1 MFTSIAQPAITVRT
15 AMDYIKSKTRKKVRK
30 SKSAYKCERKGR
42 TQVAACKSF
51 ASLLLSER
59 CSPPPVAFNPQRLSV
74 KTDSEHGLDLGR
86 AGMLSSECT
95 SCSSPSSGGTD
106 PADLLWVKVAL
117 GKSIRDLAEANYQ
130 LSSALTGEEQS
141 QESNISELFVKVE
154 QLLASQNDYLHE
166 ISKL

>member
-1 MFTSIAQPAITVRT
+1 
-15 AMDYIKSKTRKKVRK
+15 MDYIKSKTRKKAKK
-30 SKSAYKCERKGR
+30 SKSTYKCEHKGR
-42 TQVAACKSF
+42 TQLAACESF
-51 ASLLLSER
+51 ASLILGDRS
-59 CSPPPVAFNPQRLSV
+59 SPLPVAFNPQLLAV
-74 KTDSEHGLDLGR
+74 KTHSEQGLDLGR
-86 AGMLSSECT
+86 IRMLSSECT
-95 SCSSPSSGGTD
+95 TCSSSSSGGTD

-141 QESNISELFVKVE
+141 QENNISELFVKVE